1 MEGAT
6 DSGKDGDHQRQV
18 SDDDEETEIEE
29 TAYDFHDFNIHQA
42 VIKVLFHPALN
53 FILASLLFVILLY
66 SVYILFI

>member
-18 SDDDEETEIEE
+18 SDDDDEETEIEE

-42 VIKVLFHPALN
+42 VIKVLFHPALT
-53 FILASLLFVILLY
+53 LFLRLY
-66 SVYILFI
+66 YL